1 MCTTS
6 SANTS
11 ITCYISSSMYGKTWM
26 PMSSQVGTQSFS
38 IFHTSSIV
46 SLKSTAKRWPIVSR
60 HGVSSKKSVC
70 SVKAVTSNHR
80 HSKSSVCQASTISP
94 STKSFDYNLVNH
106 IDLTSLPRQNSV
118 PRSWTTASMV
128 TCTSCTRTTSK
139 SLSNTTFVTQTSS
152 ST

>member
-11 ITCYISSSMYGKTWM
+11 ITCYISFSMCGKTWM
-26 PMSSQVGTQSFS
+26 PMSLQVGTQSFS
-38 IFHTSSIV
+38 IFHILSIV
-46 SLKSTAKRWPIVSR
+46 SPKSTVKRWPIAS
-60 HGVSSKKSVC
+60 HLGVSSKKSVC

-80 HSKSSVCQASTISP
+80 HSKSLVCQASTISP
-94 STKSFDYNLVNH
+94 STRSFDYNLVNH
-106 IDLTSLPRQNSV
+106 IDLTSLLRQNSV
-118 PRSWTTASMV
+118 PRRLTTVSMV